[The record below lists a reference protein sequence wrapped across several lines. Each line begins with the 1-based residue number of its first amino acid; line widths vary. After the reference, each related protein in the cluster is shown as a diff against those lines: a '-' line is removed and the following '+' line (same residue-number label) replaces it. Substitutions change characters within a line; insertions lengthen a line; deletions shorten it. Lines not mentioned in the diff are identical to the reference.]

1 MFIATKKRKLRE
13 ASATDGIVLDDGK
26 EELEECSLKRL
37 RVPPTVTETMT
48 RSELWKKMRA
58 DFPP

>member
-1 MFIATKKRKLRE
+1 MFIVTKKRKLRE
-13 ASATDGIVLDDGK
+13 ATASDGIVLDGK
-26 EELEECSLKRL
+26 EELEERSLKRL